1 VEPGRVRLIDQRVLP
16 GELVQVE
23 TESVGEL
30 CELIRDL
37 AVRGAPA
44 LGAAG
49 AMGVALGSIRGQPLD
64 EAAEEMSAAR
74 PTAVNLAW
82 GARRAAASDDPVAE
96 ARRIA
101 ADDVATNRR
110 IGRHG
115 AGLVP
120 ASGRVLT
127 ICNAGSLA
135 CVGYGTALGVVRAA
149 HETGRSPTVWVP
161 ETRPVLQGARLTAW
175 ELTQLEIP
183 FRLVVDGRAAAL
195 MADGLVDVVVVG
207 ADRIAAN
214 GDVANKIGT
223 YALAVAAHHH
233 GIPFYVAAPTSTIDL
248 DTPDGR
254 SIPIEQ
260 RAADEVRS
268 FGGAATSPADA
279 PVDNAAFDVTP
290 ASLVTGVITEHG
302 LQHPPFSGSK

>member
-1 VEPGRVRLIDQRVLP
+1 MEPGRVRLIDQRVLP